1 MNNKK
6 SLLQDSLQELENIK
20 NESLE
25 LAKEQLINESA
36 DLLEKKSAELFE
48 KLISEGEEE
57 IDVQTKSKK
66 SDGEEDSE
74 EELEIEPSEDDDEE
88 SEEEHDEEECD
99 DEEED
104 DINFD
109 DEDSDEEFMSVKV
122 DEKVIAESKY
132 DVSITKLFQ
141 ALDKENISDEKLK
154 DLKSMKK
161 KVDDVMWKNFES
173 IPDNSEELAKKYM
186 KKKGVLAEAKSVTKK
201 QVDDYNKQV
210 DAYKFF
216 IVDLILSFGIF
227 YLLHNIST
235 MILNN

>member
-1 MNNKK
+1 MENKK

-36 DLLEKKSAELFE
+36 DLLEKKSAALFE

-57 IDVQTKSKK
+57 VDVETKSKK
-66 SDGEEDSE
+66 SSKEKEDDDESE
-74 EELEIEPSEDDDEE
+74 EELETEPSEEDDEEDDEDDDE
-88 SEEEHDEEECD
+88 D
-99 DEEED
+99 DEEEGEEEDDED
-104 DINFD
+104 DISFD
-109 DEDSDEEFMSVKV
+109 DEDEGDEFMSVKV

-186 KKKGVLAEAKSVTKK
+186 KKKA
-201 QVDDYNKQV
+201 
-210 DAYKFF
+210 
-216 IVDLILSFGIF
+216 
-227 YLLHNIST
+227 
-235 MILNN
+235 